1 VCAAG
6 TGSFLDQQAYRLNMA
21 IDQFGPLALQ
31 STAPVRI
38 AGRCTVFAESDMI
51 HKQQRGHRVEDIL
64 YGLCQALARNF
75 LNNLCLGK
83 DTKPPVVFQGGV
95 AANAGM
101 IRAFEETPGR
111 QDHRPAASRHHGRDR
126 CRFADPRTA
135 YRCRRGPR
143 RQRVQGLVHCRGQLP
158 DLIFRVPG
166 VLESVRDRLHC
177 PRCSGHRALR

>member
-1 VCAAG
+1 
-6 TGSFLDQQAYRLNMA
+6 MA

-101 IRAFEETPGR
+101 IRAFEETLGARITVPPHHDIMGAIGVALLTHERHIATGAVPAGSAFKGWSIAEASYQTSSFECQGCSNRCEIVCIAQDAQVIGR
-111 QDHRPAASRHHGRDR
+111 WGSRCGKWD
-126 CRFADPRTA
+126 
-135 YRCRRGPR
+135 
-143 RQRVQGLVHCRGQLP
+143 V
-158 DLIFRVPG
+158 
-166 VLESVRDRLHC
+166 
-177 PRCSGHRALR
+177 